1 VSRVVRR
8 CATLAVRSPATTGMT
23 IMRAPVCRT
32 AALAS
37 PQTAFCGRHGVFSKA
52 LGSVRFR
59 SSDAGERDSTLG
71 PMNDDIR
78 ARFVSVVGSD
88 GAVRRGVPIAQAIQ
102 EAQSAG
108 LDLVQ
113 VAQTDGQV
121 VCRVFN
127 AQKRLFE
134 LKKSLKHSKPKQDK
148 EVKLSVKTEVLLRHS
163 SSWKFY
169 LSFLRTWSVCR
180 PTTSRPRP
188 RRRASSSRVATKSR

>member
-1 VSRVVRR
+1 MASVSRVVRR
-8 CATLAVRSPATTGMT
+8 CATLAVRSPAPMGMT

-52 LGSVRFR
+52 LGTVRFR

-102 EAQSAG
+102 EAQAAG

-121 VCRVFN
+121 AHDIETKASQARKFLSRGHKVKVTVKFGR
-127 AQKRLFE
+127 E
-134 LKKSLKHSKPKQDK
+134 LHLLDQAIQQLKAIEEAIGAENGRADHNPQTQYGSVYVHFVPKSSK
-148 EVKLSVKTEVLLRHS
+148 
-163 SSWKFY
+163 
-169 LSFLRTWSVCR
+169 
-180 PTTSRPRP
+180 
-188 RRRASSSRVATKSR
+188 